1 MKRNSTKER
10 IANWARWARGGA
22 PVASSKNLTG
32 TGNVCNRMRIAAEGA
47 LFVASSGDRLD
58 GEDAARVEQAWKRLT
73 PMHRELLRWH
83 YIRNA
88 NPQMICRRLGIKP
101 RPTSIFDIELARAES
116 DLGRVL
122 AQQSAEVEAPRA
134 GGDPLSLRIAHA
146 REGGSHG

>member
-32 TGNVCNRMRIAAEGA
+32 TGNVCDRMRIAAEGA
-47 LFVASSGDRLD
+47 LFVPSGGDRLD
-58 GEDAARVEQAWKRLT
+58 SDDAERVEQAWKRLT

-101 RPTSIFDIELARAES
+101 RPTSIFDIELARAEAE
-116 DLGRVL
+116 LARVMATQASEVPSL
-122 AQQSAEVEAPRA
+122 ARPRMA
-134 GGDPLSLRIAHA
+134 S
-146 REGGSHG
+146 

>member
-10 IANWARWARGGA
+10 IANWAKWARGGT
-22 PVASSKNLTG
+22 PIASSKNLTG
-32 TGNVCNRMRIAAEGA
+32 TGNVCDRMRIAAEGA

-58 GEDAARVEQAWKRLT
+58 SDDAERVEQAWKRLT
-73 PMHRELLRWH
+73 PMHRDLLRWH

-116 DLGRVL
+116 ALGAVL
-122 AQQSAEVEAPRA
+122 SGIATQGRA
-134 GGDPLSLRIAHA
+134 ADA
-146 REGGSHG
+146 R

>member
-32 TGNVCNRMRIAAEGA
+32 TGNVCDRMRIAAEGA
-47 LFVASSGDRLD
+47 LFVPSGGDRLD
-58 GEDAARVEQAWKRLT
+58 SDDAERVEQAWKRLT

-101 RPTSIFDIELARAES
+101 RPTSIFDIELARAEAE
-116 DLGRVL
+116 LTRVL
-122 AQQSAEVEAPRA
+122 ATQASEAP
-134 GGDPLSLRIAHA
+134 GLA
-146 REGGSHG
+146 RPRMVS

>member
-32 TGNVCNRMRIAAEGA
+32 TGNVCDRMRIAAEGA

-58 GEDAARVEQAWKRLT
+58 SDDAERVEQAWKRLM
-73 PMHRELLRWH
+73 PMHRDLLRWH

-101 RPTSIFDIELARAES
+101 RPTSIFDIELARAEAE
-116 DLGRVL
+116 LARVL
-122 AQQSAEVEAPRA
+122 ATQASEAP
-134 GGDPLSLRIAHA
+134 GLA
-146 REGGSHG
+146 RPRMAS

>member
-22 PVASSKNLTG
+22 PVASSRNLTG
-32 TGNVCNRMRIAAEGA
+32 TGNVCDRMRTAAEG
-47 LFVASSGDRLD
+47 LLHTSSSGDQLD

-73 PMHRELLRWH
+73 PMHRDLLRWH

-101 RPTSIFDIELARAES
+101 RPTSIFDIELARAEAE
-116 DLGRVL
+116 LARVMATQASEVPSL
-122 AQQSAEVEAPRA
+122 ARPRMA
-134 GGDPLSLRIAHA
+134 S
-146 REGGSHG
+146 

>member
-32 TGNVCNRMRIAAEGA
+32 TGNVCDRMRIAAEGA
-47 LFVASSGDRLD
+47 LFVSSSGDRLD

-101 RPTSIFDIELARAES
+101 RPTSIFDIELSR
-116 DLGRVL
+116 
-122 AQQSAEVEAPRA
+122 AEVELARVMASQANEAAGIARPRLA
-134 GGDPLSLRIAHA
+134 S
-146 REGGSHG
+146 

>member
-32 TGNVCNRMRIAAEGA
+32 TGNVCDRMRIAAEGA

-58 GEDAARVEQAWKRLT
+58 SDDAERVEQAWKRLT
-73 PMHRELLRWH
+73 PMHRDLLRWH

-101 RPTSIFDIELARAES
+101 RPTSIFDIELARAETE
-116 DLGRVL
+116 LARVMASQANEAAGIARPRL
-122 AQQSAEVEAPRA
+122 AS
-134 GGDPLSLRIAHA
+134 
-146 REGGSHG
+146 

>member
-32 TGNVCNRMRIAAEGA
+32 TGNVCDRMRIAAEGA
-47 LFVASSGDRLD
+47 LFVPSGGDRLD
-58 GEDAARVEQAWKRLT
+58 SDDAERVEQAWKRLT

-101 RPTSIFDIELARAES
+101 RPTSIFDIELARAEAE
-116 DLGRVL
+116 LARVMATQVSEVPSL
-122 AQQSAEVEAPRA
+122 ARPRMA
-134 GGDPLSLRIAHA
+134 S
-146 REGGSHG
+146 

>member
-32 TGNVCNRMRIAAEGA
+32 TGNVCDRMRIAAEGA
-47 LFVASSGDRLD
+47 LFVSSSGERLD
-58 GEDAARVEQAWKRLT
+58 SDDAERVEQAWKRLT
-73 PMHRELLRWH
+73 PMHRDLLRWH

-101 RPTSIFDIELARAES
+101 RPTSIFDIELARAEAA
-116 DLGRVL
+116 LGAAL
-122 AQQSAEVEAPRA
+122 SSIAIQ
-134 GGDPLSLRIAHA
+134 GGAAYA
-146 REGGSHG
+146 R

>member
-32 TGNVCNRMRIAAEGA
+32 TGNVCDRMRIAAEGA
-47 LFVASSGDRLD
+47 LFVPSGDRLD
-58 GEDAARVEQAWKRLT
+58 SEDAERVEQAWKRLT
-73 PMHRELLRWH
+73 PMHRDLLRWH

-101 RPTSIFDIELARAES
+101 RPTSIFDIELARAEAE
-116 DLGRVL
+116 LTRVL
-122 AQQSAEVEAPRA
+122 ATQASEASGLTRPRMA
-134 GGDPLSLRIAHA
+134 S
-146 REGGSHG
+146 